1 MKITAV
7 LCLPLVL
14 SAQAMIGQQAQ
25 SALPGGSVPPAAV
38 APPANNQPNNATVV
52 EEIIVRVNNSIISLS
67 DLKRSQD
74 QLKAESEKMDRSVPA
89 ENRPQEKDLLRDLID
104 SRLLSQK
111 ADELG
116 ISADTDVV
124 KRLDELRKQMHAE
137 TMEDLEKAAQAQGVS
152 FEEFKQ
158 NLKDT
163 ILTQKVIQQEVGG
176 HINVTQQEIQEYY
189 NQHKDEMQRPEQ
201 IRLSEILISTAP
213 PTPAPGQTAPSADE
227 VVAQAKAKADGI
239 YARLQKGEKFDELA
253 QKNSS
258 GPTAANGGDLEYFK
272 RGTLSKQL
280 EDQVFG
286 LKTGQYTE
294 PIRTNQGWVI
304 LKVTEHQTEGIPPL
318 KEVEPQIQERIYMS
332 KMQPALRD
340 YLTKLRENAYI
351 DIKPGYVDTGASPN
365 ETKPVYTTA
374 SSSDDSKKT
383 KKKKKYVVF

>member
-14 SAQAMIGQQAQ
+14 GAQVMIGQQAQ
-25 SALPGGSVPPAAV
+25 SALPGGTVPPAAV
-38 APPANNQPNNATVV
+38 APPANSQPNDATVV

-67 DLKRSQD
+67 DLKRSQE
-74 QLKAESEKMDRSVPA
+74 QLKSEGEKVDPSVPA
-89 ENRPQEKDLLRDLID
+89 EGRPQEKDLLRDLID
-104 SRLLSQK
+104 SRLLAQK
-111 ADELG
+111 AEELG
-116 ISADTDVV
+116 ISADTDVI
-124 KRLDELRKQMHAE
+124 KRLDELRKQMRAE
-137 TMEDLEKAAQAQGVS
+137 SMEDLEKAAQAQGVS

-176 HINVTQQEIQEYY
+176 HITVTQQEIQDFY
-189 NQHKDEMQRPEQ
+189 NQHKAEMQQAEQ
-201 IRLSEILISTAP
+201 IRLSEILISTQQ
-213 PTPAPGQTAPSADE
+213 PAAAAGQPSPSVE
-227 VVAQAKAKADGI
+227 ETVAQAKAKADAI
-239 YARLQKGEKFDELA
+239 YTQLQKGAKFDELA

-280 EDQVFG
+280 EDQVFA
-286 LKTGQYTE
+286 LKAGQYTE

-304 LKVTEHQTEGIPPL
+304 LKVTEHQSEGIPPL
-318 KEVEPQIQERIYMS
+318 KDVEGRIQERLYMS
-332 KMQPALRD
+332 KMQPALRE

-351 DIKPGYVDTGASPN
+351 DIKAGYVDTGASPN

-374 SSSDDSKKT
+374 SASDDSKKA
-383 KKKKKYVVF
+383 KKKKKYIVF